1 MSMIDATYA
10 IVVNTFKEAVRD
22 RIFTVFFLF
31 AIVLM
36 ASSTILSWL
45 TVGSELKIVT
55 DFGLATEALFATMI
69 AVFVGINLVHK
80 EVDKRTIYA
89 VLAKPVP
96 RWLFIVGKYLGL
108 MAVLTLAIALMS
120 VFYLGLVWWK
130 GGVFPGHLIGALAL
144 SVLEVSVVTS
154 VAIVFSSFAPPIEAA
169 IFTVGM
175 WAIGHMSWGFAAL
188 AARLP
193 SETLG
198 NTIGL
203 LYYVVPDLETFN
215 IRSQVVHGLAVAPS
229 YYVTAFVYA
238 AAYTAAMLALAVLI
252 FRRRDLK

>member
-1 MSMIDATYA
+1 MIDAAYSIA
-10 IVVNTFKEAVRD
+10 LNTFKEAVRD
-22 RIFTVFFLF
+22 RILVVFFLF

-55 DFGLATEALFATMI
+55 DFGLAAEAIFATLI

-80 EVDKRTIYA
+80 EIDKRTIYA

-108 MAVLTLAIALMS
+108 MAVLIVAISLMS
-120 VFYLGLVWWK
+120 IFYLGLVWWK
-130 GGVFPGHLIGALAL
+130 GGVLPLHLVGALAL
-144 SVLEVSVVTS
+144 SVLEVSMITA

-169 IFTVGM
+169 ILTAGV
-175 WAIGHMSWGFAAL
+175 WAIGHLTWGLTAL
-188 AARLP
+188 IERVP
-193 SETLG
+193 SAGLG
-198 NTIGL
+198 TVIGL
-203 LYYVVPDLETFN
+203 IYYVLPNLETFN
-215 IRSQVVHGLAVAPS
+215 IRAQVVHDLPVAPL
-229 YYVTAFVYA
+229 YYLNALVYA
-238 AAYTAAMLALAVLI
+238 AAYTTAMLTLAVLI

>member
-1 MSMIDATYA
+1 MIDAA
-10 IVVNTFKEAVRD
+10 CSIAVNTFKEAVRD
-22 RIFTVFFLF
+22 RILAVFFLF
-31 AIVLM
+31 AILLM

-55 DFGLATEALFATMI
+55 DVGLAAEAFFATLI
-69 AVFVGINLVHK
+69 AVFVGINLVYK

-108 MAVLTLAIALMS
+108 MAVLLVAIGLMS

-130 GGVFPGHLIGALAL
+130 GGVLPLHLLGALAL
-144 SVLEVSVVTS
+144 SVLEVSVITA

-169 IFTVGM
+169 IFTVGI
-175 WAIGHMSWGFAAL
+175 WAIGHMSTGFAQL

-193 SETLG
+193 NAVG
-198 NTIGL
+198 HGIGL
-203 LYYVVPDLETFN
+203 IYYVVPDLETFN
-215 IRSQVVHGLAVAPS
+215 IRAQVVHDLPVAPA
-229 YYVTAFVYA
+229 YYAMAFIYA
-238 AAYTAAMLALAVLI
+238 AAYTTAMLALSVLI

>member
-1 MSMIDATYA
+1 MIDAAYSIA
-10 IVVNTFKEAVRD
+10 VNTFKEAVRD
-22 RIFTVFFLF
+22 RILAVFFLF
-31 AIVLM
+31 AILLM

-55 DFGLATEALFATMI
+55 DVGLAAEAFFATLI

-108 MAVLTLAIALMS
+108 MAVLLMAIGLMS

-130 GGVFPGHLIGALAL
+130 GGVLPLHLLGALAL
-144 SVLEVSVVTS
+144 SVLEVSVITA

-169 IFTVGM
+169 IFTVGI
-175 WAIGHMSWGFAAL
+175 WAIGHMSTGFAQL
-188 AARLP
+188 ADRLP
-193 SETLG
+193 NAVG
-198 NTIGL
+198 RGIGL
-203 LYYVVPDLETFN
+203 IYYLVPDLETFN
-215 IRSQVVHGLAVAPS
+215 IRAQVVHDLPVPPAYYAMALA
-229 YYVTAFVYA
+229 YA
-238 AAYTAAMLALAVLI
+238 AAYTTAMLALSMLI